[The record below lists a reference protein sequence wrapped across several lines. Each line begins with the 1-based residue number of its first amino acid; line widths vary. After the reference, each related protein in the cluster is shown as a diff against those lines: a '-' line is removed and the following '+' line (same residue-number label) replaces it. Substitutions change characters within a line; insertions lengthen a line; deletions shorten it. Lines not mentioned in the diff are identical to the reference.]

1 MPKKEMIASWCLLA
15 GTILGGF
22 SRLYVIAAMFFLI
35 ALAIDIPIL
44 VEEYRKWKHKKE
56 RKNGSGK
63 VE

>member
-1 MPKKEMIASWCLLA
+1 MPKKETAATWCLLA

-22 SRLYVIAAMFFLI
+22 PRLYVIAAIFFLI

-44 VEEYRKWKHKKE
+44 VEEYKKWKYKKE

-63 VE
+63 VQ